1 MIIKDSDNNVHRYS
15 SKANWKSKRRNEILR
30 QIFPGAAVAMAAA
43 ILIFLSFFQG
53 EEENEASAEI
63 SETAEAESA
72 AMQEEE
78 TMEEEPFINILDK
91 NNYELTVT
99 WDGAVKK
106 DTLEEIQT
114 GLKQEMDSLTAEGYS
129 AAFLLYDL
137 NSGGGISYHPDTEYY
152 SASAIKA
159 PYVAWMVQTYPE
171 TAEEFYPEIENAITW
186 SSNEDYFVLINNFG
200 KSGFN
205 EWASQTAKADVELSD
220 GSFGAVTC
228 RNFARLWINIYDYF
242 TSGSETAE
250 RIRNLYC
257 GTDESAIYETLGEKY
272 TVYSKAGWSFEGD
285 DSYYTVQNDAGIV
298 MKGTDPY
305 ILVILTDA
313 YERLDLLDSVVEE
326 IDLAHTE
333 LLAQE
338 S

>member
-30 QIFPGAAVAMAAA
+30 QIFPVAAVVLVAVIM
-43 ILIFLSFFQG
+43 IFLSLLQR
-53 EEENEASAEI
+53 EAEKEAAAEI
-63 SETAEAESA
+63 SETAEDSA
-72 AMQEEE
+72 AVQEEE
-78 TMEEEPFINILDK
+78 TVVEEPFINILDK

-106 DTLEEIQT
+106 DTMEGIQT
-114 GLKQEMDSLTAEGYS
+114 GLEQEIDSLKGEGYS

-171 TAEEFYPEIENAITW
+171 TAEEFYPEIESAIMW

-205 EWASQTAKADVELSD
+205 EWASQTVNTEVELSD
-220 GSFGAVTC
+220 GSFGPVTC
-228 RNFARLWINIYDYF
+228 RDFARLWINIYDYF

-250 RIRNLYC
+250 KIRNLYC

-272 TVYSKAGWSFEGD
+272 MVYSKAGWSFEGE

-326 IDLAHTE
+326 MDLAHTE

>member
-1 MIIKDSDNNVHRYS
+1 M
-15 SKANWKSKRRNEILR
+15 
-30 QIFPGAAVAMAAA
+30 
-43 ILIFLSFFQG
+43 
-53 EEENEASAEI
+53 
-63 SETAEAESA
+63 
-72 AMQEEE
+72 
-78 TMEEEPFINILDK
+78 
-91 NNYELTVT
+91 
-99 WDGAVKK
+99 
-106 DTLEEIQT
+106 
-114 GLKQEMDSLTAEGYS
+114 
-129 AAFLLYDL
+129 
-137 NSGGGISYHPDTEYY
+137 
-152 SASAIKA
+152 
-159 PYVAWMVQTYPE
+159 AWMVQTYPE
-171 TAEEFYPEIENAITW
+171 TAEEFYPEIESAIMW

-205 EWASQTAKADVELSD
+205 EWASQTVNTEVELSD
-220 GSFGAVTC
+220 GSFGPVTC
-228 RNFARLWINIYDYF
+228 RDFARLWINIYDYF

-250 RIRNLYC
+250 KIRNLYC

-272 TVYSKAGWSFEGD
+272 MVYSKAGWSFEGE

-326 IDLAHTE
+326 MDLAHTE